1 MGYDIK
7 PYILSPRNSLPKV
20 ECFAKLGKQL
30 FSLLVPCSL
39 YCLTVQRIVTR
50 NSNFSFSRMIHVT
63 SAKMSVLILNINWLH
78 KIMKLFKI
86 FKRVMQYIKL
96 ADNIYDL

>member
-39 YCLTVQRIVTR
+39 YLLTVQRIVTR

-63 SAKMSVLILNINWLH
+63 SAKMSVLDF
-78 KIMKLFKI
+78 KYKLVAQNNEVVQI
-86 FKRVMQYIKL
+86 FNRVMQYIKL